1 MQIKSFFFFFNKIV
15 KQNKN
20 KTKQNKK
27 GFVCLSAYRA
37 LTPCRDWTRPETDC
51 LQHSK
56 EKVDFFNSRYTP
68 EQGVGFGGG
77 VWGRGLGGIKETER
91 KRENITCIKF
101 SQMNI
106 VTHIVL

>member
-1 MQIKSFFFFFNKIV
+1 MQIKVCNC
-15 KQNKN
+15 Q
-20 KTKQNKK
+20 TK
-27 GFVCLSAYRA
+27 GVLSINSLQGR
-37 LTPCRDWTRPETDC
+37 TQPETDC

-56 EKVDFFNSRYTP
+56 EKVDSIHVTHLNR
-68 EQGVGFGGG
+68 
-77 VWGRGLGGIKETER
+77 GRGIKRDRE